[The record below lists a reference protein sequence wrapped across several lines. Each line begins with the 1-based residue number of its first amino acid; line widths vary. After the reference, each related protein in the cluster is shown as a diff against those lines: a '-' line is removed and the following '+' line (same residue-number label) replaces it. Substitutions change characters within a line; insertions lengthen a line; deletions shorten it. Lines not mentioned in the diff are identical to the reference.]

1 MDDGVGKGQIDRGR
15 RLGQT
20 RWRKHQFRHAAR
32 DHFSAVQANPL
43 GQARALV
50 AVENPVTL
58 KKAADDVVARGLSV
72 RETEAL
78 VRRLNAPPAPP
89 AVVVKDVHTR
99 EAEDVLK
106 LALGTRVRIVR
117 KGKGGK
123 VEIDFVSEDELNRI
137 YEHITDTR

>member
-1 MDDGVGKGQIDRGR
+1 MG
-15 RLGQT
+15 
-20 RWRKHQFRHAAR
+20 H
-32 DHFSAVQANPL
+32 
-43 GQARALV
+43 ARALV
-50 AVENPVTL
+50 AVENLSTL
-58 KKAADDVVARGLSV
+58 KKAADDVVARALSV

-78 VRRLNAPPAPP
+78 VRRLNAPPAAP
-89 AVVVKDVHTR
+89 VVAAKDVHTR

-137 YEHITDTR
+137 YEHITDKR